1 MITHSVINIV
11 IFVTFEPIRDEEV
24 WGGQYLRGLESIPEV
39 GDTMVASDLLL
50 RVSLQKNTIEW
61 KILGQSFVL
70 GT

>member
-24 WGGQYLRGLESIPEV
+24 WGGQYLLGLESIPEV

-61 KILGQSFVL
+61 KILDHPNLPNV
-70 GT
+70 